1 MARQALSLK
10 ARAIGLLAQR
20 EHSRIELRRK
30 LLSIERRLR
39 AASAAAAAASAAR
52 AVEGG
57 AADARSG
64 AVYGTSYGPACDA
77 RSNLEPA
84 AGAAT
89 APACE
94 ALIDDETHANDEIAA
109 CESAVDALLD
119 ALAADG
125 YLDETRFVE
134 SRVHVRAQ
142 RFGVHRIQQELAQ
155 HGLRLDPEQQSALRA
170 SELDRAREV
179 WVKRF
184 GTGPGREPAEQAK
197 QTRFLL
203 ARGFSPDL
211 VRRLLRSQGCLD

>member
-30 LLSIERRLR
+30 LLNIERRSR
-39 AASAAAAAASAAR
+39 ATTAASVAAR
-52 AVEGG
+52 AAVVG
-57 AADARSG
+57 AAEAGADARHCAEPEARTATVPGSG
-64 AVYGTSYGPACDA
+64 AVTDDDTHV
-77 RSNLEPA
+77 NED
-84 AGAAT
+84 T
-89 APACE
+89 EACE
-94 ALIDDETHANDEIAA
+94 A
-109 CESAVDALLD
+109 AVDALLD

-134 SRVHVRAQ
+134 SRVYVRAR
-142 RFGVHRIQQELAQ
+142 RFGVQRIQQELAQ
-155 HGLRLDPEQQSALRA
+155 HGLKLDAEQQSALRA

-184 GTGPGREPAEQAK
+184 GTEPGREPAEQAK